1 LSYEWKAHRIF
12 WLSTYEES
20 PDGSSDVT
28 TKAQVI
34 CSIGAELGVGTIWV
48 PQDQALWFVDIAG
61 RVIHRYQP
69 ASEHHSMWATPERVS
84 FVLPRGD
91 GGFLVGL
98 DGEIHHFDALSGEFQ
113 HVTSVEPHL
122 PDNRI
127 NDACVS
133 PQGELWFGSMHDLE
147 TDPSG
152 ALYRLDRE
160 GHITA
165 LDHGYIVS
173 NGPAFSPNGRIFYH
187 TDTYR
192 RVIYAFNC
200 NADWQLSDKRIL
212 VQLEE
217 SAGFPDGT
225 SIDAEGCLWI
235 ALWGGWGV
243 RRYSPVGTL
252 LESVQFPCANVTKLA
267 FGGTDYRT
275 ALVTTAWRGLSAT
288 ERSAQPT
295 AGDLF
300 SFRTEVPGLAPVDL
314 ELREAHKGHSRDSDI

>member
-1 LSYEWKAHRIF
+1 VI
-12 WLSTYEES
+12 
-20 PDGSSDVT
+20 
-28 TKAQVI
+28 TKAQAI
-34 CSIGAELGVGTIWV
+34 CSIGAELGEGPIWV

-61 RVIHRYQP
+61 RNVHRYQP
-69 ASEHHSMWATPERVS
+69 DSEHHSMWATPDRAS
-84 FVLPRGD
+84 FVLPIEG

-98 DGEIHHFDALSGEFQ
+98 GSAIHHFDTLSGEFQ

-152 ALYRLDRE
+152 TLYCLDRS
-160 GHITA
+160 GRLFPI
-165 LDHGYIVS
+165 DHGYVVT
-173 NGPAFSPNGRIFYH
+173 NGPAFSHDGRIFYH
-187 TDTYR
+187 TDTHR
-192 RVIYAFNC
+192 RIIYAWNC
-200 NADWQLSDKRIL
+200 SVNGELSDKRML
-212 VQLEE
+212 VQIEE

-225 SIDAEGCLWI
+225 TVDAEGCLWI

-243 RRYSPVGTL
+243 RRYSPAGTL

-267 FGGTDYRT
+267 FGGPDYRT
-275 ALVTTAWRGLSAT
+275 AFVTTAWRGLSAT
-288 ERSAQPT
+288 ERSNQPH

-300 SFRTEVPGLAPVDL
+300 GFRTKVPGLAPVV
-314 ELREAHKGHSRDSDI
+314 LRGAHYGSGISEGISR